1 MGLKLYHEA
10 INYFNQSIEYCNE
23 HYISF
28 YYILYIIYLL
38 FFNFLQ
44 VTYHNMGVS
53 YYYLQDY
60 TNARECFKKSL
71 KLKAS
76 YRDAQVWLERV
87 EQSIQE
93 IQHTGTTPGG
103 PSTPVASSSTNNNN
117 NSDEKK
123 ETQQQTPNVDERQEQ
138 QLQQGDVIRQDSN
151 NDVVAVVPV
160 SEK

>member
-1 MGLKLYHEA
+1 M
-10 INYFNQSIEYCNE
+10 
-23 HYISF
+23 
-28 YYILYIIYLL
+28 
-38 FFNFLQ
+38 Q

-117 NSDEKK
+117 NNSDEKK